1 MRPPDLAQG
10 ASEKRRL
17 NGLPQGGRLARRP
30 RAGLFSATTHAGKAC
45 QKRERDNIIS
55 LQGAANLSID
65 RMGDSAALLSSP
77 LATAAAGLFGAL
89 WGSFFNVCIDRI
101 PRGESVVRPG
111 SRCESCGTPI
121 RAADNLPIFSYLVLR
136 GRCRTCKAPFSA
148 RHPLVELVAAIL
160 AAAIWWKFVAGDPT
174 EESAIRLARFALYF
188 LFAGVLVVLSF
199 IDLAT
204 QLLPDV
210 ITLPAIP
217 ILFLAAF
224 GAHGAGW
231 LERLIGAAA
240 GYLFFR
246 IIADFYYYVLKRE
259 GLGLGDG
266 KLLAVIG
273 AVLGWTALPFVVFVG
288 AFAGALISLPVALW
302 TRRRAGAAKSR
313 EPLRR
318 LQVPFGP
325 FLALAA
331 LAYLFIGPA
340 QLQRWLG
347 LI

>member
-1 MRPPDLAQG
+1 MGRPRLDLAPPTG
-10 ASEKRRL
+10 AHAEE
-17 NGLPQGGRLARRP
+17 
-30 RAGLFSATTHAGKAC
+30 AT
-45 QKRERDNIIS
+45 QKHERGNIIS

-65 RMGDSAALLSSP
+65 GMGDSAALLSSP

-111 SRCESCGTPI
+111 SRCESCGTPV
-121 RAADNLPIFSYLVLR
+121 RAADNLPIVSYLLLR
-136 GRCRTCKAPFSA
+136 GRCRTCRAPFSA
-148 RHPLVELVAAIL
+148 RHPLVELCAALLAAGLWWKLVAAEPSE
-160 AAAIWWKFVAGDPT
+160 G
-174 EESAIRLARFALYF
+174 EAIRLARFALTF
-188 LFAGVLVVLSF
+188 TFAGVLVVLSF

-217 ILFLAAF
+217 ILYLAAF

-266 KLLAVIG
+266 KLLALIG
-273 AVLGWTALPFVVFVG
+273 AVLGWKALPFVVFVG
-288 AFAGALISLPVALW
+288 AFSGALVSLPVALW
-302 TRRRAGAAKSR
+302 TRRGGGAPPAS

-318 LQVPFGP
+318 LQIPFGP
-325 FLALAA
+325 FLAAAA
-331 LAYLFIGPA
+331 LAYLFIGPE
-340 QLQRWLG
+340 LLLHWLG
-347 LI
+347 TG